1 LTTLNSYL
9 TVENN
14 LTRWQTMTADSPA
27 VALQTQY
34 YKANI
39 GKVTS
44 ISQLLNNSRLYNY
57 AMTAFGLGSEASYYK
72 GLMQKVLE
80 QGVSSQSSLA
90 YTLNDSRVLAF
101 AQAFN
106 FAANG
111 TSTTQSSAANADVV
125 SQFINQTLDTTQ
137 GQQNPGVQLALN
149 FQQNASSITNAY
161 DILANKNLLTVVQ
174 TALGISPYSSL
185 EPIDLQAQ
193 QLTSKI
199 NFSDFQ
205 NPKKLQAFIEQF
217 CAMYDANNFNASG
230 SSSSSSSPPA
240 NAILASA
247 TGSTGFSTSLLL
259 SIQSL
264 QPGGT

>member
-1 LTTLNSYL
+1 MTTLNSYL

-14 LTRWQTMTADSPA
+14 LTRWQTMTADNPT

-44 ISQLLNNSRLYNY
+44 ISQFLNNSRLYNY

-80 QGVSSQSSLA
+80 QGVSSKSSLA
-90 YTLNDSRVLAF
+90 NTLNDSRVFAF
-101 AQAFN
+101 AKTFS
-106 FAANG
+106 FAASG
-111 TSTTQSSAANADVV
+111 AKTTQSSAVKTDVV
-125 SQFINQTLDTTQ
+125 NQYINQSLDTTQ
-137 GQQNPGVQLALN
+137 GQQNPGVQLALY
-149 FQQNASSITNAY
+149 FQQNASGITNAY
-161 DILANKNLLTVVQ
+161 DILANQNLLTVAQ

-193 QLTSKI
+193 QISSKI
-199 NFSDFQ
+199 NFSDFK
-205 NPKKLQAFIEQF
+205 NPTKLNAFIEQF

-230 SSSSSSSPPA
+230 SGSSSSSPPG

-247 TGSTGFSTSLLL
+247 TGSAGFSTSLLL

-264 QPGGT
+264 QPGGS